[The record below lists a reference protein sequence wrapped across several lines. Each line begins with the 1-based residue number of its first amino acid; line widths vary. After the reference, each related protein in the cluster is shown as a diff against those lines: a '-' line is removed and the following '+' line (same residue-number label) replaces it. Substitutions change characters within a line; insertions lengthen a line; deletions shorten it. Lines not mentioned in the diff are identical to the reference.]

1 MKKPIEA
8 RTISAAEN
16 ILYRQNYV
24 SAIDVLMAIGWLKQ
38 VHVEDWRRGRVAY
51 LEQVIEANLSKI
63 SCAMKCFH
71 RWAVNKGL
79 KPSVTVYM
87 KWGKGA
93 KKKLRFSISGNS
105 KIEISY
111 STHYLSPLLSD
122 KKTQRIEQKLEQAP
136 ELLVF
141 IISKTAECSKCKK
154 EMHRSNL
161 LYKEGEQALCMKCA
175 GFDDFY
181 FLESGNSK
189 LTIRAK
195 KYSKIYAVVLKF
207 SKTRKRYERQGLLI
221 PKEALELAQA
231 SMDLPTE

>member
-1 MKKPIEA
+1 MKNPIEA

-38 VHVEDWRRGRVAY
+38 VHVEEWRRGRVPY
-51 LEQVIEANLSKI
+51 LEKVIEANLHKI

-79 KPSVTVYM
+79 KSSVTIYTT
-87 KWGKGA
+87 WSKGA
-93 KKKLRFSISGNS
+93 KKKLKFSISGKS
-105 KIEISY
+105 KIELSY
-111 STHYLSPLLSD
+111 STHYLSQLLSD
-122 KKTQRIEQKLEQAP
+122 KKTQKIVQKLEQPP

-141 IISKTAECSKCKK
+141 ILSKEAECSKCKK
-154 EMHRSNL
+154 EMHRSSFA
-161 LYKEGEQALCMKCA
+161 YKQDEQILCMKCA
-175 GFDDFY
+175 GFDTFY
-181 FLESGNSK
+181 FLQSGDSK

-207 SKTRKRYERQGLLI
+207 SKARKRYERQGLLI
-221 PKEALELAQA
+221 PQEALELAKA
-231 SMDLPTE
+231 SIDL